1 MRVKT
6 PSDHV
11 SLHDIPARYR
21 VVQLDYG
28 DNVPERLYPLFEQ
41 YDRAAYS
48 RWLWQASKTTTYR
61 AKDLTDDAV
70 SHAEE
75 FGITP
80 GNESAFR
87 QQAVAII
94 RDASEYYARIW
105 AGSKVQLP
113 FWCDTD
119 FAVVDRSL
127 EIRGCFSPPVQEAIE
142 NIKAKRLWLKT
153 KEKN

>member
-28 DNVPERLYPLFEQ
+28 DNVPERLHPLFEQ

-94 RDASEYYARIW
+94 RDPASIMPAYGQAARC
-105 AGSKVQLP
+105 STLLV
-113 FWCDTD
+113 
-119 FAVVDRSL
+119 
-127 EIRGCFSPPVQEAIE
+127 
-142 NIKAKRLWLKT
+142 
-153 KEKN
+153 